1 MLLRRGLS
9 YHDLCALLI
18 YLNQLEG
25 LSEDLKTSSLEAAGA
40 FAAFA
45 YGEKPWKAFG
55 EAGRFMRWGPRMF
68 RECMILRVIRLGNM
82 GIFSGW
88 MAILRILLR

>member
-1 MLLRRGLS
+1 MS

-25 LSEDLKTSSLEAAGA
+25 LSEDLKKMLLEAAGA

-45 YGEKPWKAFG
+45 YGEKPWEAFG
-55 EAGRFMRWGPRMF
+55 EAGRFMRWGPRVF
-68 RECMILRVIRLGNM
+68 GN
-82 GIFSGW
+82 
-88 MAILRILLR
+88 A